1 MKHAPKLLA
10 GLIALTLLTGTTS
23 SDSKLNDRQRALHA
37 LNRLAFGPRPGEV
50 DAVMKDGV
58 NTWIEQQLHPEAIP
72 DRAVEA
78 RIATLPTMTLSNA
91 QIVKTYYEPVL
102 LARKQ
107 ANAEAKSGDVDKQE
121 VRRELMRDVPPNQ
134 RPQVV
139 MNDLVAQRILRAAE
153 SDRQLNEVMVDFW
166 MNHFNVFA
174 GKGIDRFL
182 LTSYERDVIRPHIW
196 GRFEDLLMATAKS
209 PAMLFYLDNAR
220 SMAAPENRPAMQ
232 QQRGFGGPFGFGRRA
247 MVVRPQQQQGKGQ
260 GGLNENYAREIMELH
275 TLGVDGGYTQ
285 KDVTE
290 LARVLTG
297 WSISRE
303 REGGEGATFVFRPQ
317 MHDAGAKTV
326 LGIRFASGGGID
338 EGERMIH
345 VLAHHPATAH
355 RIAYKLCQRLVAD
368 EPPPALVARVA
379 KKFLA
384 TDGDLRQ
391 TVRAVIE
398 SPEFWSPASYRA
410 KVKSPF
416 EYTISAVRAVN
427 AQITDP
433 TPIARAL
440 QQIGEP
446 LYGAQPPTGYS
457 DKADVWINTGALMNR
472 LNFALSLAS
481 NKLPGVHGDVVALIP
496 AGQAADASHSVE
508 ALALALTG
516 GNLTE
521 ETRSIIKSR
530 IVERK
535 APSEDPWDNTQLPTV
550 AGLILGSPEFQR
562 Q

>member
-1 MKHAPKLLA
+1 MKPATQLLA
-10 GLIALTLLTGTTS
+10 GALALALLTGTATS
-23 SDSKLNDRQRALHA
+23 DNRLTDRQRALHA
-37 LNRLAFGPRPGEV
+37 LNRLAFGPRPGDV

-58 NTWIEQQLHPEAIP
+58 DTWIEQQLHPEAIP

-78 RIATLPTMTLSNA
+78 RIANLPTMKLSNA

-102 LARKQ
+102 MARKK
-107 ANAEAKSGDVDKQE
+107 AKAEGKDGDVDKQD
-121 VRRELMRDVPPNQ
+121 VRRELMRDIPFDK
-134 RPQVV
+134 RPQNVI
-139 MNDLVAQRILRAAE
+139 NELLAQRILRAAE

-166 MNHFNVFA
+166 MNHFNVYS

-220 SMAAPENRPAMQ
+220 SMAAAENRPQ
-232 QQRGFGGPFGFGRRA
+232 YGRFGRAA
-247 MVVRPQQQQGKGQ
+247 MMPPRLQQ

-275 TLGVDGGYTQ
+275 TLGVDAGYTQ

-297 WSISRE
+297 WTITRE
-303 REGGEGATFVFRPQ
+303 RDGGEGAAFVFRP
-317 MHDAGAKTV
+317 MLHDAAAKTV
-326 LGIRFASGGGID
+326 LGVRFAPGGGME
-338 EGERMIH
+338 EGEKMIRL
-345 VLAHHPATAH
+345 LAHQPATAH
-355 RIAYKLCQRLVAD
+355 RIAYKLCQRFVAD
-368 EPPPALVARVA
+368 EPPPALVDRVA

-391 TVRAVIE
+391 TVKAVID
-398 SPEFWSPASYRA
+398 SPEFWNPASYRA

-416 EYTISAVRAVN
+416 EYAISAVRAVN

-433 TPIARAL
+433 APIARAL

-457 DKADVWINTGALMNR
+457 DKADVWINTGALMSR
-472 LNFALSLAS
+472 LNFALALAS
-481 NKLPGVHGDVVALIP
+481 NKLPGVHGDIVSLIP
-496 AGQAADASHSVE
+496 ASQAADAEHSVE
-508 ALALALTG
+508 ALAQALTG

-521 ETRSIIKSR
+521 ETRSTIKSR

>member
-1 MKHAPKLLA
+1 MKRATQLLA
-10 GLIALTLLTGTTS
+10 GLIAFALLAGATTS
-23 SDSKLNDRQRALHA
+23 DKKLTDRQRALHA
-37 LNRLAFGPRPGEV
+37 LNRLAFGPRPGDV
-50 DAVMKDGV
+50 DAVLKDGV
-58 NTWIEQQLHPEAIP
+58 NTWIERQLHPEAIP

-78 RIATLPTMTLSNA
+78 RIASLPTMTMSNA
-91 QIVKTYYEPVL
+91 QIVNRYHQPVL
-102 LARKQ
+102 MARRK
-107 ANAEAKSGDVDKQE
+107 ANAEAKDGDVDKKD
-121 VRRELMRDVPPNQ
+121 VRRELLREIPFDQ
-134 RPQVV
+134 RPQIV
-139 MNDLVAQRILRAAE
+139 MNDLLSQRILRAAE

-196 GRFEDLLMATAKS
+196 GHFEDLLLATAKS

-220 SMAAPENRPAMQ
+220 SVAAPANRPAIA
-232 QQRGFGGPFGFGRRA
+232 QRFGRRA
-247 MVVRPQQQQGKGQ
+247 MEAPQQQIRRQ

-297 WSISRE
+297 WTITTQRD
-303 REGGEGATFVFRPQ
+303 GGQGAAFIFRP
-317 MHDAGAKTV
+317 MLHDSGSKTV
-326 LGIRFASGGGID
+326 LGVRFPPGGGMA
-338 EGERMIH
+338 EGEKMIH
-345 VLAHHPATAH
+345 VLARHPATARH
-355 RIAYKLCQRLVAD
+355 IAYKLCQRLVAD
-368 EPPPALVARVA
+368 DPPAALVDRVA
-379 KKFLA
+379 AKFLA
-384 TDGDLRQ
+384 TDGDLRE
-391 TVRAVIE
+391 TVRAVIS
-398 SPEFWSPASYRA
+398 SPEFWDPKSYRA

-416 EYTISAVRAVN
+416 EYAISAVRAVN
-427 AQITDP
+427 GQITDA

-472 LNFALSLAS
+472 LNFALALAG

-496 AGQAADASHSVE
+496 ANDAADASRSVE
-508 ALALALTG
+508 ALAQALTG
-516 GNLTE
+516 GNLTQ
-521 ETRSIIKSR
+521 ETRSTIKSR
-530 IVERK
+530 IVEGN
-535 APSEDPWDNTQLPTV
+535 APDNTQLPTV